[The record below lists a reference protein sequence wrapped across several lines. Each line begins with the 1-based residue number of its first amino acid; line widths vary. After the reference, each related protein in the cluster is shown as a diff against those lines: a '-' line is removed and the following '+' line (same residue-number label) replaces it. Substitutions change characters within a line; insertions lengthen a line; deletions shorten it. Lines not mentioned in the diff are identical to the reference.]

1 MSGGYSAKSD
11 ELRDAFL
18 HDHQQLTRGLTAI
31 GEALRSN
38 RTSEASELARA
49 LDRAVGAHIEFE
61 ETVYYPALE
70 RELGREFISQL
81 YDEHAHGKGALRTLV
96 SLDPAGQLGA
106 DERAELAQ
114 QIDKM
119 LEHAL
124 SCGTLLSH
132 LDSLDTARHEQLL
145 GKLRALNRTPKRWT
159 QLSETR
165 TEGKRAE

>member
-1 MSGGYSAKSD
+1 MSSGFPAKND
-11 ELRDAFL
+11 ELRHAFL
-18 HDHQQLTRGLTAI
+18 HDHQQLTRGLAAI

-70 RELGREFISQL
+70 RELGGTFVSQL
-81 YDEHAHGKGALRTLV
+81 YEEHAHGKQALRTLV
-96 SLDPAGQLGA
+96 SLGPAGQIGA
-106 DERAELAQ
+106 DERAELAK

-132 LDSLDTARHEQLL
+132 LDSLDPARHEQLL
-145 GKLRALNRTPKRWT
+145 GKLRALSQTPKRWT
-159 QLSETR
+159 DLNETR
-165 TEGKRAE
+165 TGRKRAE

>member
-1 MSGGYSAKSD
+1 MSSGFPAKND

-18 HDHQQLTRGLTAI
+18 HDHQQLTRGLAAI

-38 RTSEASELARA
+38 RTSEAGELARA

-70 RELGREFISQL
+70 RELGGKFVSQL
-81 YDEHAHGKGALRTLV
+81 YEEHAHGKRALRTLV
-96 SLDPAGQLGA
+96 SLGPAGQLGA
-106 DERAELAQ
+106 DERAELAK

-132 LDSLDTARHEQLL
+132 LDSLDPARHEQLL
-145 GKLRALNRTPKRWT
+145 GKLRALSQTPKRWT
-159 QLSETR
+159 DLNETR
-165 TEGKRAE
+165 TGGKRAE